1 MKQGNELVRVAVNV
15 IPLLAGPGLQ
25 YCYRPLPGQGH
36 VQLASAV
43 CCTSWHSCIDTYRQ
57 REKERKKGV
66 KRERELYT
74 HCNIITPPH
83 YIKSVSGSC

>member
-36 VQLASAV
+36 IQLASAV

-57 REKERKKGV
+57 RERKKERGK
-66 KRERELYT
+66 ERENCT
-74 HCNIITPPH
+74 HTAT
-83 YIKSVSGSC
+83 S